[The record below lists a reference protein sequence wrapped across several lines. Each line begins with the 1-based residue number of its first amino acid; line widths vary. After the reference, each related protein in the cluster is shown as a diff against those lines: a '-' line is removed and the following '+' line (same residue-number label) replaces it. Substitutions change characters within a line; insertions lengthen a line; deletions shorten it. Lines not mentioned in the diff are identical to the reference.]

1 MDARTRLAAVIA
13 LLGRLV
19 LLVDAYVAAVLDR
32 RPLVRVAED
41 AAAWLGR
48 AWRASAAEARI
59 RRYGPGRGV
68 IAVVITQ
75 TQPTPTRKDT
85 ADD

>member
-1 MDARTRLAAVIA
+1 MDARTRLAAVVA
-13 LLGRLV
+13 LVGRLL
-19 LLVDAYVAAVLDR
+19 LLVDAYAAAVLDR

-48 AWRASAAEARI
+48 AWRASVAEART
-59 RRYGPGRGV
+59 RRHGPGRGV

-85 ADD
+85 DD

>member
-1 MDARTRLAAVIA
+1 MDARTRLAAIVA
-13 LLGRLV
+13 LIGRLV
-19 LLVDAYVAAVLDR
+19 LIVDAYVAAVLDR
-32 RPLVRVAED
+32 RPLIRTVED
-41 AAAWLGR
+41 TAAWLGR
-48 AWRASAAEARI
+48 AWRASAAEART

-75 TQPTPTRKDT
+75 PTRKDT

>member
-1 MDARTRLAAVIA
+1 MDTRTRLAAVIA
-13 LLGRLV
+13 LIGRL
-19 LLVDAYVAAVLDR
+19 LLLIDAYVAACLDR

-48 AWRASAAEARI
+48 AWRASATEARI
-59 RRYGPGRGV
+59 RRYGPGRGL

-75 TQPTPTRKDT
+75 PTRKDAT
-85 ADD
+85 DD

>member
-1 MDARTRLAAVIA
+1 MDARTRLAAVVA
-13 LLGRLV
+13 LIGRLL
-19 LLVDAYVAAVLDR
+19 LLVDAYVSACLDR

-41 AAAWLGR
+41 TAAWLGR

-75 TQPTPTRKDT
+75 PTRKDAT
-85 ADD
+85 DD

>member
-1 MDARTRLAAVIA
+1 MDARTRLAAVVA
-13 LLGRLV
+13 LVGRL
-19 LLVDAYVAAVLDR
+19 LLLADAYVAACLDR

-59 RRYGPGRGV
+59 RRYGPGRGL
-68 IAVVITQ
+68 IAVVI
-75 TQPTPTRKDT
+75 TQPTPTRKDAT
-85 ADD
+85 DD

>member
-1 MDARTRLAAVIA
+1 MDARTRIAAVVA
-13 LLGRLV
+13 LIGRLL
-19 LLVDAYVAAVLDR
+19 LLVDAYVAACLDR

-59 RRYGPGRGV
+59 RRHGPGRGV
-68 IAVVITQ
+68 VAVVITQ
-75 TQPTPTRKDT
+75 STRKDT
-85 ADD
+85 TDD